1 VPKAV
6 ASAAPPVT
14 NSMVDRLHGK
24 ESTAPPVSAPPQS
37 EMAPNFT
44 AAPPSVQKRSWGVS
58 RWVMVACLFIALG
71 VALARWRGLERFFL
85 H

>member
-1 VPKAV
+1 
-6 ASAAPPVT
+6 
-14 NSMVDRLHGK
+14 MVDRLHGK
-24 ESTAPPVSAPPQS
+24 ESTAPPTSAPPES
-37 EMAPNFT
+37 EIAPNLT